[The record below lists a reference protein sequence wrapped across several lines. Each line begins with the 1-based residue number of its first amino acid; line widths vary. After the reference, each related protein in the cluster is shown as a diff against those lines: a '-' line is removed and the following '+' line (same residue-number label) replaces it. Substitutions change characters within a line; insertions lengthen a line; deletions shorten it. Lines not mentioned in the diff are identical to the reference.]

1 MQVVIL
7 AGGMGTRL
15 RPLTNTIPKA
25 MVTVRGKPF
34 LEHQLG
40 LLKAAGLTDVLIL
53 VGYLGGQIEEY
64 FGDGSALGMRIGYS
78 HEQSPMGTGG
88 ALKIAEPALEEH
100 FVLLNGDTLLPIDYR
115 ALVDAFGGSATTG
128 LIVAYSNT
136 CKIAPNN
143 LKLSNQDLV
152 LAYNKDDDTGMTHVD
167 AGAIVL
173 DKSVLELIRPGR
185 PCSLE
190 REVFRQLIRKRQ
202 LKAFRTDQRFYDMGS
217 IEGLKQIEK
226 VLR

>member
-40 LLKAAGLTDVLIL
+40 LLKATGLTDVLIL
-53 VGYLGGQIEEY
+53 AGYLGGQIEEY
-64 FGDGSALGMRIGYS
+64 FGDGSALGVRIGYS

-115 ALVDAFGGSATTG
+115 ALVDAFGGSGTTG

-136 CKIAPNN
+136 CKIAANN

>member
-53 VGYLGGQIEEY
+53 AGYLGGQIEEY
-64 FGDGSALGMRIGYS
+64 FGDGSALGVRIGYS

-115 ALVDAFGGSATTG
+115 ALVDAFGGSGTTG

-190 REVFRQLIRKRQ
+190 KEVFCQLIRKRQ